1 MKKSYL
7 MISAVAAIFTACSGN
22 DIYKEVEDQ
31 NIPINFSQMATEKAT
46 RAGAELDMDWFHN
59 TAKVGFGVY
68 GFKGDPAAATKIFK
82 NEQVKSSL
90 ATAPYA
96 WTHTTIRF
104 WDKAVSNYNF
114 YAYAPFAGTNN
125 NDEGANPSFDYT
137 NGFTFT
143 GLQIIANI
151 DVDESTTLSPDK
163 VVATAVEGVGYTSNK
178 LHQGGS
184 YTVGSTTTNVT
195 DHANAPTVPF
205 VFNHILS
212 KLSFKIY
219 TPVKPNDYE
228 NVAER
233 VANFTVKSI
242 KIDFPTATSVTWAE
256 NGKNAVAAAGT
267 TTYNSWAA
275 KTGTKAAEAFET
287 TVYNDATGTLV
298 PYGETS
304 TAATAIGNT
313 YIVTPVNNTVTKH
326 EFDIQVIYDI
336 AYIDGTT
343 ETGCIATGT
352 IGTGDPTKS
361 PGDEG
366 YDANIYAPTQ
376 NQYYIAVIKL
386 DPAKIEFCVEKVNE
400 WDPNGQE
407 VEAEVE

>member
-7 MISAVAAIFTACSGN
+7 MIAAVAAIFTACGGN
-22 DIYKEVEDQ
+22 DIYKEVEEQD
-31 NIPINFSQMATEKAT
+31 IPINFSQMATEKAT
-46 RAGAELDMDWFHN
+46 RTGAELDMDWFHN

-90 ATAPYA
+90 ATALYA

-137 NGFTFT
+137 KGFTFT
-143 GLQIIANI
+143 GLPIIANI
-151 DVDESTTLSPDK
+151 DVNESTTLSPDK

-184 YTVGSTTTNVT
+184 YTVGSTTTNVA

-219 TPVKPNDYE
+219 TPVKPNNYATE
-228 NVAER
+228 SER

-256 NGKNAVAAAGT
+256 TIKSAAAGT
-267 TTYNSWAA
+267 TTYSGYAN
-275 KTGTKAAEAFET
+275 KTGDKTDAAFET
-287 TVYNDATGTLV
+287 EVYSDATGTLV
-298 PYGETS
+298 PYGESS
-304 TAATAIGNT
+304 TNASAIGNT
-313 YIVTPVNNTVTKH
+313 YIVTPVNSTVKKH
-326 EFDIQVIYDI
+326 EFDLQVIYDI
-336 AYIDGTT
+336 AYADGTT

-352 IGTGDPTKS
+352 IGTGNPELS
-361 PGDEG
+361 SGDEG
-366 YDANIYAPTQ
+366 YDPNIYAPTQ

-386 DPAKIEFCVEKVNE
+386 DPAQIEFCVEKVNE

-407 VEAEVE
+407 VEAEVK

>member
-1 MKKSYL
+1 
-7 MISAVAAIFTACSGN
+7 MIAAAALALAACQRT
-22 DIYKEVEDQ
+22 DTFKDVEDQ

-114 YAYAPFAGTNN
+114 YAYAPFAGTT
-125 NDEGANPSFDYT
+125 NDETNANPSFDYST
-137 NGFTFT
+137 GFTFT
-143 GLQIIANI
+143 GLPIIANI

-178 LHQGGS
+178 LHQNGS
-184 YTVGSTTTNVT
+184 YTVGSTTTNVA

-219 TPVKPNDYE
+219 TPVKPNDYATA
-228 NVAER
+228 AER

-256 NGKNAVAAAGT
+256 TAKNDAAGA
-267 TTYNSWAA
+267 TTYDTYVE
-275 KTGTKAAEAFET
+275 KTGDKTDAAFET
-287 TVYNDATGTLV
+287 TVYSDATGTLV
-298 PYGETS
+298 PYGENSTS
-304 TAATAIGNT
+304 AAAIGNT
-313 YIVTPVNNTVTKH
+313 YIVTPVNSTVTKH
-326 EFDIQVIYDI
+326 EFDLQVIYDI
-336 AYIDGTT
+336 EYIDGTT

-352 IGTGDPTKS
+352 IGTGNPALS
-361 PGDEG
+361 SGDEG
-366 YDANIYAPTQ
+366 YDPNIYAPTQ

-386 DPAKIEFCVEKVNE
+386 DPAQIEFCVEAVNE

-407 VEAEVE
+407 VEAEVK